1 MINLIYTVLPI
12 ITLIVGFY
20 FGFHI
25 GKDKE
30 IPKVEIK
37 TPVEIVEE
45 HKEKKKERARK
56 TKQKQDEE
64 ELEAYLG
71 NLDRYPYDQVK
82 IDKE

>member
-1 MINLIYTVLPI
+1 MINIVYTILPI

-20 FGFHI
+20 FGFRI

-30 IPKVEIK
+30 IPKVK
-37 TPVEIVEE
+37 TRVQIVEE
-45 HKEKKKERARK
+45 HKEKKEARK
-56 TKQKQDEE
+56 RREKQKEDEQ

-71 NLDRYPYDQVK
+71 NLDRYPYNQEK